1 MKNRRI
7 AIIGNSGS
15 GKSTLAQQ
23 IAAQLELEVLDL
35 DTIAWRTDNP
45 TELASTETAVAC
57 LQDFFNK
64 HPAWIIEGCYEH
76 LIGPILDGSI
86 ELVFLDPGEAACI
99 EHCKNRPWEPHKY
112 TSKAEQDKNLEFLL
126 SWVKEYYHRT
136 GTMSLH
142 AHHALYTSYD
152 GPKQRLF
159 SACQFS

>member
-1 MKNRRI
+1 MGRRI

-15 GKSTLAQQ
+15 GKSTLAHQ
-23 IAAQLELEVLDL
+23 IAEQLGSAVLDL
-35 DTIAWRTDNP
+35 DTIAWTTDNP
-45 TELASTETAVAC
+45 TELESTDAAVAT
-57 LQDFFNK
+57 LQGFFNK

-76 LIGPILDGSI
+76 LVEPILDGSI

-112 TSKAEQDKNLEFLL
+112 ASKAEQDENLEFLL
-126 SWVKEYYHRT
+126 SWVKEYYNRT
-136 GTMSLH
+136 GAMSLH

-152 GPKQRLF
+152 GPKQHLL